1 MITASRKLFM
11 RRKSSHFTPLYFLTL
26 KAKIRLKKCKCFSQ
40 IYLSCNHLATN
51 VLQNLLFCIPKA
63 ALLHGKSVGFAA
75 QNSRFRNAKA
85 QLLLFKKVIFT
96 KQKENLAFTNLI

>member
-1 MITASRKLFM
+1 MINASRKLFM

-26 KAKIRLKKCKCFSQ
+26 KAKRRLKKCKCFSQ
-40 IYLSCNHLATN
+40 TYLSRNQLATN

-63 ALLHGKSVGFAA
+63 ALLHGKSVSFAS

-85 QLLLFKKVIFT
+85 QLSFSDKIIFT
-96 KQKENLAFTNLI
+96 KPKKNLIFANTI

>member
-26 KAKIRLKKCKCFSQ
+26 KVKRRLKKCKCFSQ
-40 IYLSCNHLATN
+40 TYLSCNYLATN
-51 VLQNLLFCIPKA
+51 VLQNLLLCIPKA
-63 ALLHGKSVGFAA
+63 ALLHGKSVGFAS

-85 QLLLFKKVIFT
+85 KLSFFDKIIFT
-96 KQKENLAFTNLI
+96 KPKKNLIFANTI

>member
-26 KAKIRLKKCKCFSQ
+26 KAKRRLKKCKCFSQ

-63 ALLHGKSVGFAA
+63 AVLQRKTYAFTV

-85 QLLLFKKVIFT
+85 KLSFFDKIIFT
-96 KQKENLAFTNLI
+96 KPKKNLIFANTI

>member
-1 MITASRKLFM
+1 MINASRKLFM
-11 RRKSSHFTPLYFLTL
+11 RRKSSHFTPPYFLTL
-26 KAKIRLKKCKCFSQ
+26 KAKRRLKKCKCFSQ
-40 IYLSCNHLATN
+40 TYPSCNHLATN

-63 ALLHGKSVGFAA
+63 ALLHGKSVGFAS

-85 QLLLFKKVIFT
+85 QLSLFKKVIFT